1 MRFASLFPTR
11 DSAGLTVRS
20 QRLRL
25 FAFLA
30 ALSFGCGGDNGRVLG
45 PLVVQP
51 PPPARGLGNVLVTT
65 MTSGSDV
72 DPDGYVVEVN
82 GPWAYD
88 HAPTEVA
95 SNATVTLRNLTRGS
109 HTLALLGVSANCV
122 GENLSARG
130 IMVVPD
136 SVIAVVFSLV
146 CSATAR

>member
-1 MRFASLFPTR
+1 MTSASLFPTPDR
-11 DSAGLTVRS
+11 ASVPVRP
-20 QRLRL
+20 QWLRV
-25 FAFLA
+25 FGVLA
-30 ALSFGCGGDNGRVLG
+30 ALSLGCGGDNGRVLG

-51 PPPARGLGNVLVTT
+51 APPARGLGNVQVTT

-88 HAPTEVA
+88 HVPTEVA

-109 HTLALLGVSANCV
+109 HTLALLGVSANCL